1 MLKLIV
7 ACLKIALRNENYNR
21 YICVYNLLKRC
32 TWLRNPPDMPLVHH
46 VGLRAPD
53 DSILEN
59 LSRSK
64 ETTISYPCTIFL
76 GLKAGETV
84 ELEGQRYQ
92 VREIRAVGDGTE
104 LRTKLTR
111 L

>member
-1 MLKLIV
+1 MSLEPTLKHLSQRE
-7 ACLKIALRNENYNR
+7 LSERWTIA
-21 YICVYNLLKRC
+21 
-32 TWLRNPPDMPLVHH
+32 
-46 VGLRAPD
+46 
-53 DSILEN
+53 
-59 LSRSK
+59 
-64 ETTISYPCTIFL
+64 ETTLERWRSMGIGPVYVKLPGRVVYRITDVDAYPCTIFL

-92 VREIRAVGDGTE
+92 VREIRAVGDGAE